1 MKKILSVFVLIIT
14 IHINAQEINFGKV
27 SKEELQEKFHPL
39 DSTADAA
46 YLLKERRTYFE
57 YDSNKGFQVVTDY
70 HERIKIYTKEGFNY
84 ASKKIKFYNPDS
96 GEQERISSLK
106 AYTYNL
112 ENNKIEKVKLSK
124 KDVFDEKLNKYRSQK
139 KITLP
144 NVKEGSVIDLK
155 YTLTSPYWNIKTLNF
170 QYGIP
175 VKNLNYKVEIP
186 EYFTFN
192 KRLKGYY
199 NIPLKE
205 YKKRASINI
214 SSKTRSGYRTVKTS
228 FNNTKID
235 YSNFVSE
242 FSATNIPEIKE
253 NEPYSGNIDNYRGGI
268 QFELSGTNFLKTGG
282 GIKNYTT
289 TWEDVCKTIYKSSS
303 FGNELEKSSYF
314 EDDLKSI
321 LTQAKNDSEKIA
333 LIFQFVKSKIK
344 WDGYYAKYTDVGVKK
359 AFKEGVGNS
368 AEINLILTSM
378 LRSAGLDVNPLLVS
392 TKNNGV
398 PLFPTL
404 EGFNYLI
411 SKINLSDGKYILLD
425 ATEKYSTINIL
436 PYRTLN
442 WYGREVLKDGSSTKI
457 NLIPLNH
464 TEENNILHVK
474 IDESGEVIGMYRKL
488 LTGHSAMF
496 YRQKNNL
503 KKEEEII
510 NTIESDH
517 GIEIDEFKVLNKE
530 DLSKPI
536 IQNLKFSGED
546 FIEGIN
552 NKLYF
557 SPSFFLATKENP
569 FKSKERNFP
578 IDFSMPW
585 QDQYSVSITVP
596 NSYSVESYPEELA
609 IGLPNN
615 LGIFKYK
622 VLVQGNK
629 IKLSSVVQ
637 FNSNIIAPQYYT
649 IVKDFYNQL
658 VKKQTEKIVLVKK
671 Q

>member
-1 MKKILSVFVLIIT
+1 MKKILSIFTLIIT
-14 IHINAQEINFGKV
+14 IHLNAQEINFGKV
-27 SKEELQEKFHPL
+27 SKEELQEKFYPL
-39 DSTADAA
+39 DSTVDAA
-46 YLLKERRTYFE
+46 YLLKKRRTYFE

-112 ENNKIEKVKLSK
+112 EENKIEKVKLSK

-144 NVKEGSVIDLK
+144 NVKEGCVIDLK
-155 YTLTSPYWNIKTLNF
+155 YTLTSPYWGIKTLNF

-199 NIPLKE
+199 SIPLKE
-205 YKKRASINI
+205 YKKRASLNI

-242 FSATNIPEIKE
+242 FSATNIPEVKE

-333 LIFQFVKSKIK
+333 LIFQFVKLKIK

-368 AEINLILTSM
+368 AEINLTLTSM
-378 LRSAGLDVNPLLVS
+378 LRSAGLDANPLLVS

-411 SKINLSDGKYILLD
+411 SKVNLSDGKYILLD

-585 QDQYSVSITVP
+585 QDQYSVSITIP
-596 NSYSVESYPEELA
+596 NGYSVESYPKELA
-609 IGLPNN
+609 IALPNN

-622 VLVQGNK
+622 VLVKGNK

-637 FNSNIIAPQYYT
+637 FNSNIIAPKYYT

-671 Q
+671 